1 MIILIKKKNNNNKYQ
16 IIEFKK
22 SMFKYENTS
31 EFIKELSTNNYIS
44 FGINNSKNLK
54 RKDEMDD
61 TKNKDSAFIFHYYTN
76 DFEIEKEGYINNWIN
91 NIEEGF
97 ENDKNMIIFCFD
109 DDLRSL
115 KVSDAIITKDY
126 DYEDDYEDIYE
137 KKHFYNCLFKV
148 EKDNAKNFFLLCQKD
163 KVCSLYYSI
172 SKLIKIGIYIF
183 SYIISGYYKEGIY
196 IKNYICALT
205 SNRVINKGKDEIV
218 FVNYQNEKIIKQ
230 FEGYSFILSTT
241 GLCLMDT
248 KDDSDKILLCACK
261 KYIKGQKNG
270 ILLINNLK
278 NIDKADKIF
287 YNTNNFEVHCFC
299 PILII
304 EDNLILSKLSQ
315 YKKTNYFFVGGFDKN
330 RNKGSIK
337 LYKIKKEQK
346 LEIEEIYEIEEIID
360 INNKNI
366 KDFKGFKGPI
376 SSIIQSSYNGNIIIT
391 CWDGNVYLFSKPNL
405 SFFDNLFLDKKRYV
419 NV

>member
-1 MIILIKKKNNNNKYQ
+1 
-16 IIEFKK
+16 
-22 SMFKYENTS
+22 
-31 EFIKELSTNNYIS
+31 
-44 FGINNSKNLK
+44 
-54 RKDEMDD
+54 
-61 TKNKDSAFIFHYYTN
+61 
-76 DFEIEKEGYINNWIN
+76 
-91 NIEEGF
+91 
-97 ENDKNMIIFCFD
+97 
-109 DDLRSL
+109 
-115 KVSDAIITKDY
+115 
-126 DYEDDYEDIYE
+126 
-137 KKHFYNCLFKV
+137 
-148 EKDNAKNFFLLCQKD
+148 
-163 KVCSLYYSI
+163 
-172 SKLIKIGIYIF
+172 
-183 SYIISGYYKEGIY
+183 
-196 IKNYICALT
+196 
-205 SNRVINKGKDEIV
+205 
-218 FVNYQNEKIIKQ
+218 
-230 FEGYSFILSTT
+230 
-241 GLCLMDT
+241 MDT